1 MIDKRYF
8 ICEICGKVFTPAS
21 NLRKHIVTTMGRNH
35 YFGPNLC
42 WLWLQFQL
50 ERLKM
55 VHTKKS
61 FFSSVSWCCFH
72 FPVWTHCSL
81 GLFSCVELHFGLLS
95 AVEKLMYLQDCG
107 FGEMF
112 VTISSMSAIVRPLSS
127 VSFHVH
133 LQVVSTSD
141 HVDLQTLL
149 TWENFCTASAFVSTF
164 SRNKAFTQREIS
176 GACSSCFHKKT
187 F

>member
-1 MIDKRYF
+1 M
-8 ICEICGKVFTPAS
+8 
-21 NLRKHIVTTMGRNH
+21 
-35 YFGPNLC
+35 
-42 WLWLQFQL
+42 
-50 ERLKM
+50 
-55 VHTKKS
+55 
-61 FFSSVSWCCFH
+61 
-72 FPVWTHCSL
+72 
-81 GLFSCVELHFGLLS
+81 ELHFGLLS

-141 HVDLQTLL
+141 HVDLQTLPTL
-149 TWENFCTASAFVSTF
+149 ENFCTTSAFVSTF